1 MNTIGDEKLMHF
13 EIVKKL
19 AVQWVLVL
27 CAERAIRC
35 IAWSRPATAP
45 MTDLASRRRAR
56 RAKICGVRQERCFPS
71 PVLQPTEQP
80 GGGSVKIELKIE
92 PKI

>member
-1 MNTIGDEKLMHF
+1 MNTIGDEKLVHF

-27 CAERAIRC
+27 CAERATRC
-35 IAWSRPATAP
+35 IAWSRLATAP

-56 RAKICGVRQERCFPS
+56 RAKICGVRLPERCETLLPS
-71 PVLQPTEQP
+71 SSPRSS
-80 GGGSVKIELKIE
+80 GAAAR
-92 PKI
+92 